1 MGNKPQAHAG
11 FRLLVLR
18 YACALRTLSESD
30 VRRCSIPHDRC
41 RSCVE
46 ERPGPGPVICPGT
59 IRGGRCETQSQLA
72 GCASRKLRLY
82 VAYSTSTWGCRDL
95 SIVRSAGATSAR
107 GNFGGRE
114 MVSVDHRSGLF

>member
-82 VAYSTSTWGCRDL
+82 VAYSTSTWDVETCLLLDQL
-95 SIVRSAGATSAR
+95 VRLRQGEISADAR
-107 GNFGGRE
+107 WSLLTIDP
-114 MVSVDHRSGLF
+114 VC